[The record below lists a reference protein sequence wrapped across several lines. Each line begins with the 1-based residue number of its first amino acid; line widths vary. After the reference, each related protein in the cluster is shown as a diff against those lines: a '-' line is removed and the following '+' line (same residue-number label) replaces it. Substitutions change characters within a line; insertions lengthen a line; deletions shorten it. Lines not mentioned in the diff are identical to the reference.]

1 MHILVYY
8 MGKSSTKTKKSHSR
22 FEKRDSKFNIL
33 IDQTNFIYNHF
44 YQRHQFVRNKDHTF
58 MFLPTHTLYYLW
70 FYGYITVKITNK
82 EFHILKKC

>member
-44 YQRHQFVRNKDHTF
+44 YQRHQFVRNKDDTF
-58 MFLPTHTLYYLW
+58 MFLPTDTLYYPW
-70 FYGYITVKITNK
+70 FYGYIMVKMTDK
-82 EFHILKKC
+82 EFHILK